1 MDGFSK
7 KVIAMITSDL
17 RYKNILLQA
26 DNSRLKQQ
34 LGKAIND
41 LYYWKERFFSSS
53 QSGIISGS
61 RRSNL
66 AL

>member
-1 MDGFSK
+1 MT
-7 KVIAMITSDL
+7 TSNL

-26 DNSRLKQQ
+26 DNARLKQQ

-41 LYYWKERFFSSS
+41 LYYWKERVLFF
-53 QSGIISGS
+53 QSERDYFGE

>member
-1 MDGFSK
+1 MFLMG
-7 KVIAMITSDL
+7 KVIAMTTSDL
-17 RYKNILLQA
+17 RYKNIPLQA
-26 DNSRLKQQ
+26 DNARLKQQ

-41 LYYWKERFFSSS
+41 LYYWNERALFF
-53 QSGIISGS
+53 QSERDYFGE

>member
-1 MDGFSK
+1 
-7 KVIAMITSDL
+7 VIAMTTSNL

-26 DNSRLKQQ
+26 DNARLKQQ

-41 LYYWKERFFSSS
+41 LYYWKERVLFF
-53 QSGIISGS
+53 QSERDYFGE